1 MDAEISINVNHLIDN
16 SKLKPFHYTV
26 FFWCYFI
33 VVVDGY
39 DVMING
45 VVLPLLM
52 KEWNLTTSQM
62 GLLTSMTMIGMMFG
76 AMVMGIVAD
85 IIGRKISIIICVML
99 FCCFTFLGGF
109 SSSPAELA
117 IIRFIA
123 GLGIGGVLP
132 NLTALTSE
140 FAPKNIKTTFVTIM
154 LSGSAV
160 GSVIAVLVGQMVIP
174 EHGWRMMFYLAGLPL
189 LLIPFMFKFIPES
202 LTYLVKNN
210 QTDRSKTIIHK
221 INQNLF
227 INDTTTLV
235 LTEQNAKK
243 ASYKELFIK
252 NRTRSTLLFGCAM
265 FMALLM
271 LYALGSWVPKIMIN
285 AGYSMS
291 AGLNFLL
298 VVCIGAV
305 LGNIFGGILADK
317 FGIKP
322 IIVSIFLVGAISLY
336 LLSYNPTDV
345 IIYLLL
351 GFSGASASASA
362 MLLYSYVAQYY
373 PLDARSTGIGVA
385 SGVGRIG
392 AILGPIILGLILAM
406 EFSIK
411 MNFVIIAIPALIGA
425 ITVALIKT

>member
-1 MDAEISINVNHLIDN
+1 MGPPKDID
-16 SKLKPFHYTV
+16 LKPRPRPNAIEQAQGCNF
-26 FFWCYFI
+26 
-33 VVVDGY
+33 
-39 DVMING
+39 N
-45 VVLPLLM
+45 
-52 KEWNLTTSQM
+52 
-62 GLLTSMTMIGMMFG
+62 
-76 AMVMGIVAD
+76 
-85 IIGRKISIIICVML
+85 
-99 FCCFTFLGGF
+99 TF
-109 SSSPAELA
+109 A
-117 IIRFIA
+117 ILRFLA